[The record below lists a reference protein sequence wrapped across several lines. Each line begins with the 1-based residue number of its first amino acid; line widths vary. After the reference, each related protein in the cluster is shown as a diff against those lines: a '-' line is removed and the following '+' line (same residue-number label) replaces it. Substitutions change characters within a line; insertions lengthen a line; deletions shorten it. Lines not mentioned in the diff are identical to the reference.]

1 MNASKSPAYLIRNGL
16 PVAIADTAAKN
27 GEVVS
32 FGFEVLDGCIHEV
45 GRAKVSR
52 AKKWDRIA
60 EKCSFLSS
68 DGEWEPGLEFAYVN
82 YGSGA
87 PL

>member
-16 PVAIADTAAKN
+16 PVAIAFTSAKN
-27 GEVVS
+27 GDVVS
-32 FGFEVLDGCIHEV
+32 YGFEVLDHGRCIHEV

-52 AKKWDRIA
+52 AKKWARWA
-60 EKCSFLSS
+60 A
-68 DGEWEPGLEFAYVN
+68 GLEQAFVN
-82 YGSGA
+82 YGGGA

>member
-1 MNASKSPAYLIRNGL
+1 MNASKSPAYLIRNGI
-16 PVAIADTAAKN
+16 PVAVAYTAARS

-32 FGFEVLDGCIHEV
+32 FGFDVLDGGRCIHEV

-52 AKKWDRIA
+52 AKKWARWA
-60 EKCSFLSS
+60 
-68 DGEWEPGLEFAYVN
+68 PGLEFAYVN
-82 YGSGA
+82 YGGGA

>member
-1 MNASKSPAYLIRNGL
+1 MNASKSTAYLIRNGR

-32 FGFEVLDGCIHEV
+32 FGFELLDDCIHEV
-45 GRAKVSR
+45 GRATVSR

-60 EKCSFLSS
+60 EKCSFLNS
-68 DGEWEPGLEFAYVN
+68 DGEREPGLEWAFVN

-87 PL
+87 PI